1 MQPADKPRDIPT
13 HAGVYRFRDAS
24 KRVIYV
30 GKAKNLKNRL
40 SSYFGR
46 NLHPR
51 TQKMVATA
59 MSVDWVV
66 VRSETEALQLEYSWI
81 KEFDPTFNVRFRD
94 DKTYPYLAITAKD
107 EFPRTFVYRGDRKKG
122 ITYIGP
128 FVHTWRLNDTLDH
141 MLRVFPMRSCSNGV
155 FRNAKSTQRPCLLA
169 DIGRCTAPC
178 VDRIDATDHR
188 KIVNDFL
195 TFIAGDSQ
203 VTIKD
208 RERQMQEASD
218 AQDYER
224 ASVLRDDLKALNR
237 VRERGTVNLP
247 MDTQADFL
255 AIDHDD
261 LQAAVQ
267 IFTVRHGR
275 IIGQRGFVME
285 NSVDFTAETL
295 MTDAVMHAYE
305 LATEQDI
312 PGEILL
318 STIPD
323 SAKSVELL
331 LSDMRQAKVSLRVP
345 VRGDK
350 RALMDT
356 VLMNATQALAAH
368 KAKRSTDLVSR
379 SKALSEIQQALGLE
393 EAPLRIECVDV
404 SHIQGTNVVASLVV
418 FEDGLARK
426 KDYRSF
432 IIDDPRDDT
441 ASIHQVVSR
450 RFATVE
456 ASSGPYRPNLLV
468 IDGGLPQVNA
478 AQRALIEV
486 GATDI
491 YVVGL
496 AKRMEEIWR
505 PNAQY
510 PVILPRGSEALFL
523 LQRIRDEAHRFA
535 ISHHRSRRSKSMVD
549 SELDQVPGLGP
560 AKKKALIATF
570 GSLKSVRAASLEE
583 LTTAPGIGPAMAQQI
598 FQTLHVKN
606 VQGMAVNVTT
616 GEIIDL

>member
-1 MQPADKPRDIPT
+1 MQPADKPKDIPT
-13 HAGVYRFRDAS
+13 DAGVYRFRDAS

-40 SSYFGR
+40 SSYFSQ

-51 TQKMVATA
+51 TYKMVTTAT
-59 MSVDWVV
+59 SVDWVV

-94 DKTYPYLAITAKD
+94 DKTYPYLAVTTKE
-107 EFPRTFVYRGDRKKG
+107 EFPRAFVYRGDRKKG
-122 ITYIGP
+122 ITYVGP
-128 FVHTWRLNDTLDH
+128 FVHTWALNDTLDH
-141 MLRVFPMRSCSNGV
+141 MLRVFPMRSCTNGV
-155 FRNAKSTQRPCLLA
+155 FRNAKATKRPCLLA

-178 VDRIDATDHR
+178 VDRIGADDHR

-224 ASVLRDDLKALNR
+224 ASVLRDDLKALDR

-247 MDTQADFL
+247 MDTQADVI

-261 LQAAVQ
+261 LQSAVQ
-267 IFTVRHGR
+267 IFSVRHGR

-285 NSVDFTAETL
+285 NSVDFTPESL
-295 MTDAVMHAYE
+295 MTDAMMHAYE
-305 LATEQDI
+305 HATDQDI
-312 PGEILL
+312 PVEILVNVL
-318 STIPD
+318 PESSHSIE
-323 SAKSVELL
+323 SL
-331 LSDMRQAKVSLRVP
+331 LSDIRQAKVSLRVP
-345 VRGDK
+345 ARGDK
-350 RALMDT
+350 RALMET
-356 VLMNATQALAAH
+356 VLMNATQALKAH

-393 EAPLRIECVDV
+393 DAPLRIECVDV

-418 FEDGLARK
+418 FEDGLAKK

-432 IIDDPRDDT
+432 VIENPRDDT
-441 ASIHQVVSR
+441 ASIHEVVTR
-450 RFATVE
+450 RFATPE
-456 ASSGPYRPNLLV
+456 AASGPYSPNLLV

-478 AQRALIEV
+478 ARRALVEV
-486 GATDI
+486 GASDI
-491 YVVGL
+491 FVVGL
-496 AKRMEEIWR
+496 AKRMEEIWH
-505 PNAQY
+505 PNAHY

-535 ISHHRSRRSKSMVD
+535 ITHHRSRRSKSMTD
-549 SELDQVPGLGP
+549 SELDSVPGLGP
-560 AKKKALIATF
+560 AKKKALMAKF
-570 GSLKSVRAASLEE
+570 GSLKNIRAASLDE
-583 LTTAPGIGPAMAQQI
+583 LTTAVGIGPALAEQI
-598 FQTLHVKN
+598 YHTLHAEIE
-606 VQGMAVNVTT
+606 QGIAVNVTT
-616 GEIIDL
+616 GEIIEL

>member
-1 MQPADKPRDIPT
+1 MQPADKPKDIPT
-13 HAGVYRFRDAS
+13 DAGVYRFRDAS

-40 SSYFGR
+40 SSYFGQ

-51 TQKMVATA
+51 TYKMVTTAT
-59 MSVDWVV
+59 SVDWVV

-94 DKTYPYLAITAKD
+94 DKTYPYLAVTTKE
-107 EFPRTFVYRGDRKKG
+107 EFPRAFVYRGDRKKG
-122 ITYIGP
+122 ITYVGP
-128 FVHTWRLNDTLDH
+128 FVHTWALNDTLDH
-141 MLRVFPMRSCSNGV
+141 MLRVFPMRSCTNGV
-155 FRNAKSTQRPCLLA
+155 FRNAKATKRPCLLA

-178 VDRIDATDHR
+178 VDRIGAEDHR

-224 ASVLRDDLKALNR
+224 ASVLRDDLKALDR

-247 MDTQADFL
+247 MDTQADVI

-261 LQAAVQ
+261 LQSAVQ
-267 IFTVRHGR
+267 IFSVRHGR

-285 NSVDFTAETL
+285 NSVDFTPESL
-295 MTDAVMHAYE
+295 MTDAMMHAYE
-305 LATEQDI
+305 HAMDQDI
-312 PGEILL
+312 PVEILVNVL
-318 STIPD
+318 PESSHSIE
-323 SAKSVELL
+323 SL
-331 LSDMRQAKVSLRVP
+331 LSDIRQAKVNLRVP
-345 VRGDK
+345 ARGDK
-350 RALMDT
+350 RALMET
-356 VLMNATQALAAH
+356 VLMNATQALKAH

-393 EAPLRIECVDV
+393 DAPLRIECVDV

-418 FEDGLARK
+418 FEDGLAKK

-432 IIDDPRDDT
+432 VIENPRDDT
-441 ASIHQVVSR
+441 ASIHEVVTR
-450 RFATVE
+450 RFAAPE
-456 ASSGPYRPNLLV
+456 AALGPYSPNLLV

-478 AQRALIEV
+478 ARRALVEV
-486 GATDI
+486 GASDI
-491 YVVGL
+491 FVVGL
-496 AKRMEEIWR
+496 AKRMEEIWH

-535 ISHHRSRRSKSMVD
+535 ITHHRSRRSKSMTD
-549 SELDQVPGLGP
+549 SELDTVPGLGP
-560 AKKKALIATF
+560 AKKKALMARF
-570 GSLKSVRAASLEE
+570 GSLKNIRAASLDE
-583 LTTAPGIGPAMAQQI
+583 LTTAVGIGPALAEQI
-598 FQTLHVKN
+598 YHTLHADIE
-606 VQGMAVNVTT
+606 QGIAVNVTT
-616 GEIIDL
+616 GEIIEL